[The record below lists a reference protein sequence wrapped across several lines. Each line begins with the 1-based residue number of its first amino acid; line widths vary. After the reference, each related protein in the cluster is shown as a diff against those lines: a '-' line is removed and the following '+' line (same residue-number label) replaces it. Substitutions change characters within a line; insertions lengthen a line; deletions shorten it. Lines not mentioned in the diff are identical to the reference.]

1 MKLSIF
7 LYSSILGKKV
17 YDEFGDVLGS
27 LKDIYVT
34 TEDGYP
40 RIIGYKLKKEGV
52 TFHYE
57 FRYIEFNE
65 NDGKVKIK
73 TTGSKE
79 ILPMR
84 YSYLLSENL
93 LDKKI
98 VDINGKK
105 VVNVNDLRIAKIAG
119 EYRVIGVESGSLAKY
134 RRLKIGKLMK
144 FIYTILGK
152 DTTDKVLRWDDVES
166 LEMVNNN
173 LKINIPYKKLSSM
186 HPADLADI
194 LEELDSNSRK
204 QVLESL
210 DEDLAADTLEEID
223 SEYKAEIIKELSD
236 EKAVEVLENM
246 PNDEIADL
254 LDDLNEEER
263 EKILINLE
271 KEDADEVKEL
281 LNYEEETVGS
291 IMSKEFISVNLD
303 ITVGEAIDMLKEMNP
318 DEEVMY
324 YIYITDKE
332 EKVQGVIPIKDLV
345 TNDSNVK
352 IREIM
357 DETVSRVRYD
367 DRINAVIE
375 IAAKYHLNSVPVIDE
390 GEKLIGIVIIHDLID
405 EFLYPLWKK
414 KNNRNI
420 QQLLTFFVQVIQQ
433 IYKVYKNT
441 RNTIIKNLIR
451 HMKYTKIIMYYSF
464 DYVQYRKKKKKKKK
478 KKNKKIDIKKTIN
491 TKNILDNSLTYIR
504 YQPQLLY
511 Y

>member
-1 MKLSIF
+1 MKLSTF

-17 YDEFGDVLGS
+17 YDEFGDILGS

-40 RIIGYKLKKEGV
+40 RVIGYKLKKDGV

-65 NDGKVKIK
+65 KDGKVKIK
-73 TTGSKE
+73 TRGSKE

-105 VVNVNDLRIAKIAG
+105 VVSVNDLRIAKIAG
-119 EYRVIGVESGSLAKY
+119 EYRVIGVEAGPLAKY
-134 RRLKIGKLMK
+134 RRLGIGGLAK
-144 FIYTILGK
+144 FIFKLLGK
-152 DTTDKVLRWDDVES
+152 DTADKMLRWDDVES
-166 LEMVNNN
+166 LEMVDNN
-173 LKINIPYKKLSSM
+173 LKINLPYKKLSTL

-194 LEELDSNSRK
+194 LEELDSTSRK

-236 EKAVEVLENM
+236 SKAVEVLENM

-263 EKILINLE
+263 EKILLNLE
-271 KEDADEVKEL
+271 REDAEEVKEL
-281 LNYEEETVGS
+281 LNYEDETVGS

-303 ITVGEAIDMLKEMNP
+303 ITVGETIDILKEMQP

-324 YIYITDKE
+324 YIYITDKDE
-332 EKVQGVIPIKDLV
+332 QIQGVVPIRDLII
-345 TNDSNVK
+345 NDSETK
-352 IREIM
+352 IKEIM
-357 DETVSRVRYD
+357 DETVSRVRFD
-367 DRINAVIE
+367 DEINEVIE
-375 IAAKYHLNSVPVIDE
+375 VAAKYHLNSVPVIDAD
-390 GEKLIGIVIIHDLID
+390 EKLIGIVIIHDLID
-405 EFLYPLWKK
+405 EFLYPFWKK
-414 KNNRNI
+414 KN
-420 QQLLTFFVQVIQQ
+420 
-433 IYKVYKNT
+433 
-441 RNTIIKNLIR
+441 
-451 HMKYTKIIMYYSF
+451 
-464 DYVQYRKKKKKKKK
+464 
-478 KKNKKIDIKKTIN
+478 
-491 TKNILDNSLTYIR
+491 
-504 YQPQLLY
+504 
-511 Y
+511 

>member
-1 MKLSIF
+1 MKLSTF
-7 LYSSILGKKV
+7 LYSNILGKKV

-40 RIIGYKLKKEGV
+40 RIIGYKLKKDGV

-65 NDGKVKIK
+65 KDGKVKIK
-73 TTGSKE
+73 TRGSKE

-105 VVNVNDLRIAKIAG
+105 VVSVNDLRIAEIAG
-119 EYRVIGVESGSLAKY
+119 EYRVIGVEAGLLAKY
-134 RRLKIGKLMK
+134 RRLGIGGLAK
-144 FIYTILGK
+144 FIFKLLGK
-152 DTTDKVLRWDDVES
+152 DTADKMLRWDDVES
-166 LEMVNNN
+166 LEMVDNN
-173 LKINIPYKKLSSM
+173 LKINLPYKKLSTL

-194 LEELDSNSRK
+194 IEELDSTSRK

-236 EKAVEVLENM
+236 SKAVEVLENM

-263 EKILINLE
+263 EKILLNLE
-271 KEDADEVKEL
+271 REDAEEVKEL
-281 LNYEEETVGS
+281 LNYEDETVGS

-303 ITVGEAIDMLKEMNP
+303 ITVGEIIDILKEMQP

-324 YIYITDKE
+324 YIYITDKDDQI
-332 EKVQGVIPIKDLV
+332 QGVVPIRDLII
-345 TNDSNVK
+345 NDSEIK
-352 IREIM
+352 IKEIM
-357 DETVSRVRYD
+357 DETVSRVRFD
-367 DRINAVIE
+367 DEINEVIE
-375 IAAKYHLNSVPVIDE
+375 IAAKYHLNSVPVIDAD
-390 GEKLIGIVIIHDLID
+390 EKLIGIVIIHDLID

-414 KNNRNI
+414 KN
-420 QQLLTFFVQVIQQ
+420 
-433 IYKVYKNT
+433 
-441 RNTIIKNLIR
+441 
-451 HMKYTKIIMYYSF
+451 
-464 DYVQYRKKKKKKKK
+464 
-478 KKNKKIDIKKTIN
+478 
-491 TKNILDNSLTYIR
+491 
-504 YQPQLLY
+504 
-511 Y
+511 